1 MIERM
6 QAMMQTQPSV
16 APRILSPEEAVAE
29 ELRRRHG
36 ERTLLIEARTGG
48 DGRVR
53 LLAVLDLDGEALALE
68 AKRHEA
74 HREVGPAVEVID
86 QQTWL
91 AMRRLAATGMITLVE
106 GRSRVL
112 HQSLDFASVADPKFD
127 PRARADELRCEAERS
142 LRMARVL
149 ADGGFPDEA
158 LPLIAKAIGNGA
170 AARLAALGELAAGVS
185 IATPAQIHDLVER
198 GVFATQA
205 EVALSVLWSTAG
217 GRSVGDVASL
227 IDNATLAVVGINDR
241 ERARAA

>member
-1 MIERM
+1 
-6 QAMMQTQPSV
+6 
-16 APRILSPEEAVAE
+16 
-29 ELRRRHG
+29 
-36 ERTLLIEARTGG
+36 
-48 DGRVR
+48 
-53 LLAVLDLDGEALALE
+53 
-68 AKRHEA
+68 
-74 HREVGPAVEVID
+74 
-86 QQTWL
+86 
-91 AMRRLAATGMITLVE
+91 
-106 GRSRVL
+106 
-112 HQSLDFASVADPKFD
+112 
-127 PRARADELRCEAERS
+127 
-142 LRMARVL
+142 MARVL